1 MFCFITLAQAHEDL
15 LKFRGWRFL
24 DAAFSQKDAQIALG
38 RSISAMKVL
47 GGEL

>member
-24 DAAFSQKDAQIALG
+24 AAAFSQKDAQIALC
-38 RSISAMKVL
+38 RRISAMKIL
-47 GGEL
+47 GCEL